1 MPIMIIMVPTDAL
14 ITLIRCSGKLCFG
27 YLTMLKTPSRT
38 SQKPKPTKTD
48 ERDSNN
54 LHLLKPFRFLKG

>member
-1 MPIMIIMVPTDAL
+1 MPIMIIIVPTDAL

-48 ERDSNN
+48 ERAF
-54 LHLLKPFRFLKG
+54 K